1 MEKPRAMIYPEA
13 IAGTAFGCWVLYLA
27 ILDAGKLAA
36 GPVRPAKPPPTP
48 PKVTATV
55 EPEKEPLNGAEITL
69 ELDAEEKA
77 TIARVSELRSRLESR
92 RKALEAAGLEIT
104 NLDKWN

>member
-1 MEKPRAMIYPEA
+1 MIYFEQIFGP
-13 IAGTAFGCWVLYLA
+13 AFAALVAYLA
-27 ILDAGKLAA
+27 IRDAGKLAA
-36 GPVRPAKPPPTP
+36 GPVRPAKPPPTLP
-48 PKVTATV
+48 TITSI
-55 EPEKEPLNGAEITL
+55 EGSEKTGSNGTEVTL

-77 TIARVSELRSRLESR
+77 TIARVSELRTKLESR